1 MASRMA
7 GIKKRATRQR
17 ALAQENIRIYFEE
30 AQKRVATAPD
40 LAHRYMRMARNMA
53 MRFRVPIPSDLCLR
67 MCKHCRHYLVPG
79 RNARIRVEKGM
90 RIILCKDCKHISR
103 FRYK

>member
-1 MASRMA
+1 MASRTA
-7 GIKKRATRQR
+7 GIKKRAIWQR
-17 ALAQENIRIYFEE
+17 ALAQENIQIYFEE
-30 AQKRVATAPD
+30 AKKRFATAPD
-40 LAHRYMRMARNMA
+40 LAHRYMRMAQNMA
-53 MRFRVPIPSDLCLR
+53 MRFRVRIPVDLRLKV
-67 MCKHCRHYLVPG
+67 CKHCRHYLVPG